1 MTTTRSAAMGDYAP
15 LLGRVV
21 QVRREAAHSDLDD
34 LLDSGRDLPPYGQ
47 HVEQVRQELE
57 AKVQEPETDP

>member
-21 QVRREAAHSDLDD
+21 QVRREEVAA
-34 LLDSGRDLPPYGQ
+34 LLWSFAYFFCHG
-47 HVEQVRQELE
+47 
-57 AKVQEPETDP
+57 